1 MLSRLSASAVVRQS
15 LLHNNNMIVMTQM
28 RFIGKTES
36 PHKFK
41 QPTLRM
47 KNVRRIFPPPGL
59 DLKIPEDLEP
69 EAFLKSIGGDC
80 DEYADK
86 FETMKD
92 VMEMSSLKMKHE
104 GVPTIQRK
112 YILRCREQLR
122 RGILTF
128 EYLGRRTCLE
138 PVKGRQ

>member
-1 MLSRLSASAVVRQS
+1 MLSKLSTSSIIRQS
-15 LLHNNNMIVMTQM
+15 LLKNNQMIVMTQM
-28 RFIGKTES
+28 RWIGKTES

-59 DLKIPEDLEP
+59 DLRVPEGLEP

-92 VMEMSSLKMKHE
+92 VMEMDSLKMKLQ
-104 GVPTIQRK
+104 GVPTVQRK

-128 EYLGRRTCLE
+128 EYLSRRTCLE
-138 PVKGRQ
+138 KVKGR